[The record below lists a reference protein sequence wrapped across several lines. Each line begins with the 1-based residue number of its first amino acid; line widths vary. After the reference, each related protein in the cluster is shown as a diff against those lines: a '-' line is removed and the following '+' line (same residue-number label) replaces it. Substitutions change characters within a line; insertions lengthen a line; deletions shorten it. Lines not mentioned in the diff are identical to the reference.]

1 MIRRVLML
9 WWLCAVFD
17 VSADTIRLKSGD
29 TLEGEVV
36 SETDTH
42 YEIRVSSAGGTIFKT
57 ERVAKADVAEVLKLS
72 EDERRQQAAARDYEK
87 TKIYRLNPSNSYPL
101 SFYDQVLREQ
111 FGRFLETYPDSMYV
125 EDVKMQMDLWKSE
138 REMVSAG
145 KVKIEGRWYT
155 TEEFAQEQASLRVKQ
170 GIGQVKMY
178 LEAGRADVAVQQI
191 KSLEAMNLDL
201 LQKAEV
207 RILKDRVYRS
217 WLPMLERE
225 KSALEARRTTI
236 ETQLAKTRQSLA
248 EAQSKLASAPAS
260 SGGTQKLGEGSMRMH
275 YQAEVNRHQTEVQRI
290 ERSLAGVQKQLTAV
304 EGNLTEARSV
314 LGMKQPGA
322 EGGDVAAAKPVDPKQ
337 PWVPPFLGEIWS
349 FVTNYWYYLLAAVFL
364 IGYVIY
370 RTVIK

>member
-1 MIRRVLML
+1 
-9 WWLCAVFD
+9 
-17 VSADTIRLKSGD
+17 
-29 TLEGEVV
+29 
-36 SETDTH
+36 
-42 YEIRVSSAGGTIFKT
+42 
-57 ERVAKADVAEVLKLS
+57 
-72 EDERRQQAAARDYEK
+72 
-87 TKIYRLNPSNSYPL
+87 
-101 SFYDQVLREQ
+101 VLREQ
-111 FGRFLETYPDSMYV
+111 FGRFLETYPDSIYA

-155 TEEFAQEQASLRVKQ
+155 PEEFAQEQASLRVKQ

-191 KSLEAMNLDL
+191 KSLETMNLDL

-225 KSALEARRTTI
+225 KAAMESRRAAI
-236 ETQLAKTRQSLA
+236 ESQLAKTRQSLA
-248 EAQSKLASAPAS
+248 AAQSKLASAPAS
-260 SGGTQKLGEGSMRMH
+260 SGGAQKLGEGSLRMH
-275 YQAEVNRHQTEVQRI
+275 YQAEVNRYQAEAQRI
-290 ERSLAGVQKQLTAV
+290 EKSLASVQKQLTAV
-304 EGNLTEARSV
+304 EGSLTEARSV

-322 EGGDVAAAKPVDPKQ
+322 KGGDVAVAKPVDPKQ

-349 FVTNYWYYLLAAVFL
+349 FVTNYWYYLLGAVFL

-370 RTVIK
+370 RAVIK